1 METKYGIGGNRN
13 PVGQMPGDVN
23 RKRLAVTAKL
33 KSVGLR
39 QEYGRSAGYGLMA
52 ERIG

>member
-1 METKYGIGGNRN
+1 MEKETIWVRCLA
-13 PVGQMPGDVN
+13 MVN
-23 RKRLAVTAKL
+23 RKRLAVTADI